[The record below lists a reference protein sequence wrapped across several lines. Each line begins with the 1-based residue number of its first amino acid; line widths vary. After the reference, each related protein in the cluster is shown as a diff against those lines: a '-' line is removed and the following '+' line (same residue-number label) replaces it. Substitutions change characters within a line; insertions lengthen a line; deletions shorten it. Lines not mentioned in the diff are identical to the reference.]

1 MQFLLID
8 RLTHLVPGRS
18 ATAHM
23 VFPPTLELFADHFPG
38 RPLVPG
44 VLLTESMNQTAGWLI
59 MATTGF
65 TALPLV
71 ARIDRA
77 SFRRP
82 VTPGEHL
89 IVDAT
94 LRASTASAHEVVA
107 AVRVGDAVVAEAR
120 LLFHSTPLDEAAA
133 GADGVESWVHATFA
147 RLGGPA
153 AMERSS

>member
-1 MQFLLID
+1 MHFVFID
-8 RLTHLVPGRS
+8 RLTHLSPGRS
-18 ATAHM
+18 ATAEM
-23 VFPPTLELFADHFPG
+23 VYSPALELFADHFPG

-65 TALPLV
+65 TALPMV

-82 VTPGEHL
+82 VKPGERL
-89 IVDAT
+89 LVDAV
-94 LRASTASAHEVVA
+94 LRASTPTAHEVMATIHISGDLVA
-107 AVRVGDAVVAEAR
+107 DAR
-120 LLFHSTPLDEAAA
+120 LLFHSTPVA
-133 GADGVESWVHATFA
+133 GAEDVAPWIRETFV

-153 AMERSS
+153 AMEHSV